1 MKYAF
6 LITTLAVVA
15 VIIGIAAFSNFKLDD
30 EHYDRLKALA
40 MKWHYITAFVA
51 AIVKVFD
58 LPYGVETVVI
68 VAAIGALMAGLLGV
82 STKEYNKLQ
91 NMFIPEPEDSYSDRV
106 YTDEELAELRAE
118 ALKEE
123 GEKLSEEGDADV

>member
-1 MKYAF
+1 MNYAF
-6 LITTLAVVA
+6 LIIVLVAVVG
-15 VIIGIAAFSNFKLDD
+15 VIVIAGFTNFKLDN

-58 LPYGVETVVI
+58 LPYGVETVAV

-82 STKEYNKLQ
+82 STKQYNQLQ
-91 NMFIPEPEDSYSDRV
+91 KMCVPEPEDSYSDRV
-106 YTDEELAELRAE
+106 YTDEELAELR
-118 ALKEE
+118 
-123 GEKLSEEGDADV
+123 EGDADV